1 MPGFNRRAFGLA
13 DSLREALRGLKGLEV
28 SLGPPGVRVTFR
40 GKLSLPDL
48 FTRLND
54 LGEPIVVAVDEAQ
67 ELRKAIGSTGCSPT
81 SMTACP
87 T

>member
-1 MPGFNRRAFGLA
+1 
-13 DSLREALRGLKGLEV
+13 
-28 SLGPPGVRVTFR
+28 VTFRGR

-67 ELRKAIGSTGCSPT
+67 ELRKAIGLTGFSPT
-81 SMTACP
+81 PMTTCP